1 MIDTLVHSASSHLVQ
16 STLFAGA
23 VALLTLA
30 FRANRAQVRFWLWLS
45 ASLKFLIPFALLS
58 IAGSHI
64 GTWAPPSS
72 VERIGAA
79 VPTFLA
85 AESSHFSG
93 DTLGGVGSSRACAR
107 SIEQRLIR

>member
-1 MIDTLVHSASSHLVQ
+1 MIDTLVYSTSSHLVQ

-30 FRANRAQVRFWLWLS
+30 FRANRAQVRFLLWLS

-64 GTWAPPSS
+64 RAWAPASS
-72 VERIGAA
+72 LEGIGAI
-79 VPTFLA
+79 VPTFSDA
-85 AESSHFSG
+85 AESFRHSSP
-93 DTLGGVGSSRACAR
+93 DTPWGLASAAGAR
-107 SIEQRLIR
+107 SIDR